1 MTKMNSLSNIFDS
14 TQFPANVLCI
24 DQFSALGGGQ
34 GSLLDLL
41 PAFSERGWRPSVA
54 IPGDGPFTEMVRNL
68 GYRTHSFACSRY
80 ASKKKPFAQ
89 HMKYALEMPQLINLI
104 VELVESDQTDLLY
117 LNGARLVPHA
127 AWVAWRTGIP
137 LVFHCHN
144 RLLQH
149 SAITLTGI
157 ALELASA
164 HMIACC
170 QHAADPLREY
180 VAPQRLHVI
189 YNGVAEM
196 ATGKLRHSDRI
207 RRIGIVGR
215 VEADKGQLEFVKA
228 ALLVLEQAPEC
239 RFRVIGQPMFSGV
252 GYYSKVVAASLGLP
266 IEFFDW
272 QSDITR
278 VYSDLD
284 MLVVPSSAVEATT
297 RVILEAYSA
306 GVPVVAFPTGGIPGI
321 LKDGQTGFLTEAPS
335 VEALAKRILSV
346 LRMEPAIV
354 AAVINRA
361 RMEWSRRFT
370 LQRYRDAVCGV
381 LAQAMTPRFE
391 STYAEICRSTEA
403 LTD

>member
-1 MTKMNSLSNIFDS
+1 MHPLSSVSDS
-14 TQFPANVLCI
+14 TQFPANILCI

-41 PAFSERGWRPSVA
+41 PAFSQRGWRPSVA
-54 IPGDGPFTEMVRNL
+54 IPGDGPFTERVRKL
-68 GYRTHSFACSRY
+68 GYRTHIFTYSSY
-80 ASKKKPFAQ
+80 GSKKKPLVQ
-89 HMKYALEMPQLINLI
+89 HVKYALEMPHLVNLI
-104 VELVESDQTDLLY
+104 MELVESNQIDLLY
-117 LNGARLVPHA
+117 VNGARLVPHA

-180 VAPQRLHVI
+180 VPPQRLRVI
-189 YNGVAEM
+189 HNGVAEM
-196 ATGKLRHSDRI
+196 ATGKLRHSDRM
-207 RRIGIVGR
+207 RNIGVVGR

-228 ALLVLEQAPEC
+228 AKLVLDQAPEC

-252 GYYSKVVAASLGLP
+252 GYYGKVVAASLGLP
-266 IEFFDW
+266 IEFIDW
-272 QSDITR
+272 QSDMTK

-284 MLVVPSSAVEATT
+284 MLVVPSTAVEATT

-306 GVPVVAFPTGGIPGI
+306 GVPVVAFPTGGIPEI
-321 LKDGQTGFLTEAPS
+321 LQDGQTGFLTETRT

-346 LRMEPAIV
+346 LRMERPIV
-354 AAVINRA
+354 AALIGKA
-361 RMEWSRRFT
+361 RTEWSHRFT
-370 LQRYRDAVCGV
+370 LQTYRDAVCGV
-381 LAQAMTPRFE
+381 LAQAIAPRLE
-391 STYAEICRSTEA
+391 STYAEICRSVDA